1 MYNINRF
8 IKYKSILLHYS
19 TTLLKLLNVCN
30 VRAIFSFSFESVE
43 HAFSC
48 GDCYECY
55 LKLLVRDILCHPNF
69 TIHDI
74 APHWHWV
81 IQFIQ
86 FTILM
91 FHKKFPQ
98 NINSYKAIYFN
109 ESCADKTVANAG
121 AVEVG
126 CGRGAMILVNPWLL
140 NLTICN
146 FLWLRCW
153 VRWPPCHPVMTDIN
167 SENLD

>member
-1 MYNINRF
+1 M
-8 IKYKSILLHYS
+8 L
-19 TTLLKLLNVCN
+19 
-30 VRAIFSFSFESVE
+30 
-43 HAFSC
+43 
-48 GDCYECY
+48 
-55 LKLLVRDILCHPNF
+55 DILCHPNF

-121 AVEVG
+121 VVEVLVEVE
-126 CGRGAMILVNPWLL
+126 CGRGALVLVNPWLL

-146 FLWLRCW
+146 FLCGRVA

-167 SENLD
+167 SENLDRRGSFIGRVLGRVSALQLAVT

>member
-1 MYNINRF
+1 M
-8 IKYKSILLHYS
+8 L
-19 TTLLKLLNVCN
+19 
-30 VRAIFSFSFESVE
+30 
-43 HAFSC
+43 
-48 GDCYECY
+48 
-55 LKLLVRDILCHPNF
+55 DILCHPNF

-121 AVEVG
+121 AVEVLVEVG
-126 CGRGAMILVNPWLL
+126 CGPLVTKFDNLQFPLVAVPGAVATL
-140 NLTICN
+140 
-146 FLWLRCW
+146 
-153 VRWPPCHPVMTDIN
+153 PPCNDGHQFREFGLKEE
-167 SENLD
+167 SSLDHSLGECWGESVH

>member
-1 MYNINRF
+1 M
-8 IKYKSILLHYS
+8 LL
-19 TTLLKLLNVCN
+19 L
-30 VRAIFSFSFESVE
+30 
-43 HAFSC
+43 
-48 GDCYECY
+48 
-55 LKLLVRDILCHPNF
+55 LLVLDILCHPNF

-121 AVEVG
+121 VVEVG
-126 CGRGAMILVNPWLL
+126 CGRGALILVNPWLIL